1 LTLELLPYFRLL
13 LMSASFTIQTF
24 WSAGKLADA
33 VGVSTDTLRHY
44 ERKGVLPRPRRA
56 ANGYRQYPETALER
70 VLLVRRALAIGFT
83 LDELARILNEC
94 DRGGTPCRDV
104 RKLVDDKL
112 KDVEK
117 QLVDITALRD
127 ELRRIGLDWDSRLS
141 GTSPDGKF
149 RLLES
154 LKSDEKFEHTK
165 LPLHSKIKKRK

>member
-1 LTLELLPYFRLL
+1 
-13 LMSASFTIQTF
+13 MSASFTFRTF
-24 WSAGKLADA
+24 WSAGELASA

-56 ANGYRQYPETALER
+56 ANGYRQYPEIALER
-70 VLLVRRALAIGFT
+70 VLMVRRALAIGFT
-83 LDELARILNEC
+83 LDELAKILNER

-127 ELRRIGLDWDSRLS
+127 ELRRIGLDWDRRLA
-141 GTSPDGKF
+141 GKPTDGKF
-149 RLLES
+149 ELLKS
-154 LKSDEKFEHTK
+154 LTSDEKFEHAK
-165 LPLHSKIKKRK
+165 LSLHSKIKKRK